1 MEDQLIWTGAE
12 QGSKSL
18 ASLSPRDGKLVSL
31 IGEGIFIE
39 GTVDFGNGALRLD
52 GRFKGKIVGTGTL
65 LVGEKG
71 VLQGELNAGTL
82 IVGGCV
88 KGNVTVGHLTYISG
102 KGKFFG
108 TLQTAQ
114 LVIEEGGIL
123 DGECRPLETLAQ
135 PAIPS

>member
-12 QGSKSL
+12 QGKKSL
-18 ASLSPRDGKLVSL
+18 ASLSPQNGKLVSL
-31 IGEGIFIE
+31 IGEGISIE

-71 VLQGELNAGTL
+71 LLQGELNAGTL

-88 KGNVTVGHLTYISG
+88 KGKVIVSHTYIAA
-102 KGKFFG
+102 KGKVLG

-123 DGECRPLETLAQ
+123 DGECRPMETAIQ